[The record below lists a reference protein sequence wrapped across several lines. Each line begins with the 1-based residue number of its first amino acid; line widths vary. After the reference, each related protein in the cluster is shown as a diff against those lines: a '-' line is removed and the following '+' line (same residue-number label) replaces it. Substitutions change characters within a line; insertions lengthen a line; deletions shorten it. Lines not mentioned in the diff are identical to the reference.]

1 LKHFLS
7 TRHLSQSEFESLL
20 ARGEEF
26 RQGAET
32 GALRD
37 KYVGLVFF
45 NPSLRTRVSMEIAV
59 SKLGGTP
66 VTLSVGSDAWA
77 MEYRDGVVMHDAAV
91 EHVREGAG
99 VLGRYCDMLGVR
111 SFPEGK
117 DYEQDR
123 REPVLSAFAKYSGVP
138 VVNLESP
145 LDHPCQAMADALTIR
160 QRFGPSGASGALGAV
175 RRKVLLTW
183 AYHPKALPMAVPNS
197 FLLGASRLGVDLVLA
212 RPEGYELDV
221 EIVRTA
227 QRLAVESGGTLRV
240 VQDPDSGYEGADVVY
255 AKSWGSL
262 ADYGDPEAEL
272 LRRKPLRDWRVTEAR
287 MARGRDAVF
296 MHCLPV
302 RRNVVVDDDVLDG
315 PRSIVL
321 DEAENRLY
329 AQQAILEWLAE
340 GDGLGLGL
348 GVAGR

>member
-1 LKHFLS
+1 MKHFLS
-7 TRHLSQSEFESLL
+7 TRHLSQPEFESLL

-32 GALRD
+32 GILRG
-37 KYVGLVFF
+37 KHIGLVFF

-66 VTLSVGSDAWA
+66 VTLSVGSDAWT

-123 REPVLSAFAKYSGVP
+123 REPVLNAFASYSGVP
-138 VVNLESP
+138 VINLESP
-145 LDHPCQAMADALTIR
+145 LDHPCQAMADCMTIR
-160 QRFGPSGASGALGAV
+160 QRLGQTAG
-175 RRKVLLTW
+175 RRVLLTW

-197 FLLGASRLGVDLVLA
+197 FLMGAARLGVDLVLA
-212 RPEGYELDV
+212 RPEGYELDLD
-221 EIVRTA
+221 IVRTA
-227 QRLAVESGGTLRV
+227 QKLADANGGRLTITEDQEAAYHGVE
-240 VQDPDSGYEGADVVY
+240 VVY

-262 ADYGDPEAEL
+262 ADYGDTSAEAM
-272 LRRKPLRDWRVTEAR
+272 RRAKLRDWRVTEQR
-287 MARGRDAVF
+287 MSRGQFAIF

-302 RRNVVVDDDVLDG
+302 RRNVVVDDAVLDG
-315 PRSIVL
+315 PRSVVL

-329 AQQAILEWLAE
+329 AQQAILESLAK
-340 GDGLGLGL
+340 DLS
-348 GVAGR
+348 